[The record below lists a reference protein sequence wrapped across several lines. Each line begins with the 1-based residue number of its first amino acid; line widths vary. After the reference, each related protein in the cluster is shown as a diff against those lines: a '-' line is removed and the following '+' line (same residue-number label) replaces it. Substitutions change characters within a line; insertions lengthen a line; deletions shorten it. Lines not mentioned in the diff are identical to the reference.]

1 MKLCMDFYDED
12 AVISA
17 KTLLL
22 EHVVIPDNDDKRKRR
37 IGGNKKATS
46 MKDILNVFL
55 ELSLEDVPL
64 FVANNLHNLPPLSM
78 DNFDMSR
85 VIRDMEALKIQMK
98 VLQEAQ
104 ETSLAAH
111 VALCREKSRDID
123 VGASPAHSTGTPPS
137 PVMAHTPLGDP
148 PSAPEIE
155 EPVAITT
162 PGGHRHIDDDGGD
175 NEDIRR
181 LAEIQGRLPFTSPRQ
196 PRDRRGNN
204 YNRNGNGQQ
213 GEIQTYSAAATSNVW
228 RGRLSSPHRDSS
240 NRQQIMNHHSNSNR
254 FNHSRGG
261 GHHRQTH
268 DGIPII
274 TGTSTNSS
282 LRAAPPRASSRQS
295 RRDGL
300 FISRLSRN
308 TRAID
313 VMNYI
318 RNEASLNIRCDPI
331 ATRYDTYRSYYIHAA
346 PGHHAL
352 LLRPGMWPKDV
363 LVKKFNQK

>member
-1 MKLCMDFYDED
+1 
-12 AVISA
+12 
-17 KTLLL
+17 
-22 EHVVIPDNDDKRKRR
+22 
-37 IGGNKKATS
+37 
-46 MKDILNVFL
+46 
-55 ELSLEDVPL
+55 
-64 FVANNLHNLPPLSM
+64 
-78 DNFDMSR
+78 
-85 VIRDMEALKIQMK
+85 
-98 VLQEAQ
+98 
-104 ETSLAAH
+104 
-111 VALCREKSRDID
+111 
-123 VGASPAHSTGTPPS
+123 
-137 PVMAHTPLGDP
+137 
-148 PSAPEIE
+148 
-155 EPVAITT
+155 
-162 PGGHRHIDDDGGD
+162 
-175 NEDIRR
+175 
-181 LAEIQGRLPFTSPRQ
+181 
-196 PRDRRGNN
+196 
-204 YNRNGNGQQ
+204 
-213 GEIQTYSAAATSNVW
+213 
-228 RGRLSSPHRDSS
+228 
-240 NRQQIMNHHSNSNR
+240 MNHHSNSNR

-268 DGIPII
+268 DGNPII

-318 RNEASLNIRCDPI
+318 RNEANLNIRCDPI